1 MSRRRV
7 VKAMLGASWLGLLA
21 PLARAHAA
29 LERSEPA
36 RRATL
41 SKAPKK
47 IRLWFNERLEPAY
60 ASIKLYGDGG
70 EKLIETPKA
79 VVDATDTKLLEM
91 DLPPLPPGQYTVKY
105 RVLSVDG
112 HTVDYGYTFKIEP

>member
-1 MSRRRV
+1 VSRRSAL
-7 VKAMLGASWLGLLA
+7 KAMLGASCLVLLA
-21 PLARAHAA
+21 PFARAHAG
-29 LERSEPA
+29 LEKSEPA

-47 IRLWFNERLEPAY
+47 IRLWFNERLEPDY
-60 ASIKLYGDGG
+60 ASVKLYGEDG

-79 VVDATDTKLLEM
+79 VVDAMDPKLLEM
-91 DLPPLPPGQYTVKY
+91 ELPPLPPGQYTVKY

-112 HTVDYGYTFKIEP
+112 HTVDYGYVFTIKP